1 MTDERLEMSTA
12 TRTIAVVPKVSG
24 LEATIPL
31 PRIVTTSW
39 DDGDVRDFRVAEML
53 QARNLPAT
61 FYVPITGH
69 HGSHGLG
76 RSELRSLSEEGFE
89 IGGHGFSHRI
99 LPHCSRKVVI
109 QEVETCKQSL
119 EDILGSKVRMF
130 AYPRGR
136 HSNVAVRS
144 VKQAG
149 FAGARTTE
157 MFSLGLHFDPYRM
170 PTTIHVFPHA
180 RSDYIRNM
188 ARAVELGRAWRYFTQ
203 LWQVESW
210 VELAKVLF
218 DSILMNGGV
227 FHLYGHSW
235 EIDELDLWDDLKEV
249 LDYVA
254 NRKDAL
260 YLPNSKALAYRTTRN
275 FLTLKNH
282 CELQG

>member
-1 MTDERLEMSTA
+1 MITA
-12 TRTIAVVPKVSG
+12 ARTVPVFS
-24 LEATIPL
+24 EAESHGTIGPL

-53 QARNLPAT
+53 RARNLPAT

-76 RSELRSLSEEGFE
+76 RSELITLRDEGFE

-99 LPHCSRKVVI
+99 LPQCSRKVVV
-109 QEVETCKQSL
+109 QEVEVCKQSL
-119 EDILGSKVRMF
+119 EDILGSEVRMF

-149 FAGARTTE
+149 YVGARTTE

-170 PTTIHVFPHA
+170 PTTMHVFPHS
-180 RSDYIRNM
+180 RSDYFRNM
-188 ARAVELGRAWRYFTQ
+188 ARAVDLGRAWRYLTR

-210 VELAKVLF
+210 VELARILF
-218 DSILMNGGV
+218 DSILLGGGV

-235 EIDELDLWDDLKEV
+235 EIDELRLWKDLDEI
-249 LDYVA
+249 LDHVS
-254 NRKDAL
+254 NREDVL
-260 YLPNSKALAYRTTRN
+260 YLPNGEVLGYRIAKNLLPVKNRCAL
-275 FLTLKNH
+275 
-282 CELQG
+282 EG